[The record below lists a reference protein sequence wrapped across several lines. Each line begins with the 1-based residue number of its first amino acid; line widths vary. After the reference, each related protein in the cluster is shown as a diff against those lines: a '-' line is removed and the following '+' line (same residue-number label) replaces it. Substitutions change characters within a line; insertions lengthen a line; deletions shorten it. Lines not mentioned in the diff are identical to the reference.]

1 MNFRRAAIA
10 VVVLIATV
18 AVWWFNR
25 PVPRSQAQTQTPV
38 QGDGK
43 APSAPAVKSAEN
55 IPTPA
60 TRPNAMPP
68 TGIPQP
74 GAPSA
79 EPDPAPPVRTVY
91 MPPEAAPPEA
101 FNDLQNTSRMLT
113 DYRQIMGENP
123 VGTNA
128 EIMKSLMGG
137 NKKGAMLGPP
147 EGMQVNSNGEL
158 VDRWGT
164 PIFFHAL
171 AKDRMEI
178 RSAGPDH
185 VMWTNDDVILK

>member
-1 MNFRRAAIA
+1 MNFRRAVLA
-10 VVVLIATV
+10 VLVLLVTV

-25 PVPRSQAQTQTPV
+25 PVPRSQAQTQV
-38 QGDGK
+38 QGDVK
-43 APSAPAVKSAEN
+43 APSAPGSKSAEN

-68 TGIPQP
+68 TGLSQP

-79 EPDPAPPVRTVY
+79 EPAPAPPVRTVY
-91 MPPEAAPPEA
+91 MPPEPAPPEA

-147 EGMQVNSNGEL
+147 EGMQLNSNGEL

-164 PIFFHAL
+164 AIFFHAL

-185 VMWTNDDVILK
+185 VMWTNDDVVLK